1 MKSMLLSM
9 YRTPLTARSSKQVHK
24 NIMYKELFLSVP
36 LLQVELIVLFL
47 LLLPPPTT
55 WLTSPQELAPPPT
68 KLITGHSAFR
78 YICISFSQNG
88 GRGGVGA
95 YQMLFLKTNSNQSHV
110 SLFGANYETVP
121 HYCCFF
127 SFKKVPRP

>member
-1 MKSMLLSM
+1 MCL
-9 YRTPLTARSSKQVHK
+9 YWQGTASGAHC
-24 NIMYKELFLSVP
+24 NP
-36 LLQVELIVLFL
+36 PPPP
-47 LLLPPPTT
+47 PPPTT
-55 WLTSPQELAPPPT
+55 WLASPQELAPPPT